1 MRLTAWT
8 ISILAFII
16 IWNGVIFSL
25 YLKLQIDEPLSS
37 KDPKILG
44 LHKSANIIASVPRN
58 QPSQREQNMVV
69 NDDNDDVRDPP
80 IAGLSCESYGGPSDE
95 FASEMLYWKDI
106 PSDSSFVSPF
116 YDPEKYITFEPDIG
130 GFNNVRMAYESI
142 ILLAYATGRTLV
154 LPPLKG

>member
-1 MRLTAWT
+1 
-8 ISILAFII
+8 
-16 IWNGVIFSL
+16 
-25 YLKLQIDEPLSS
+25 
-37 KDPKILG
+37 
-44 LHKSANIIASVPRN
+44 
-58 QPSQREQNMVV
+58 MVV
-69 NDDNDDVRDPP
+69 DDDGVVDDGGGVVRDPP